1 MSYLGK
7 VALKASDIRRLDVTS
22 STSATHTLTWTPP
35 NEQSLIITI
44 NGVKQQNNYSISGVT
59 LTLDTALVATDE
71 MEVIGIND
79 IGTTNVPGSG
89 VITNDMLSSSFAID
103 TADLADDA
111 VTADKLANS
120 INTEIAANTAKV
132 TNATHT
138 GDVTG
143 ATALTIANDA
153 VDIAMLSASGTA
165 SATTFLRG
173 DNAWAAPVSGG
184 ITDCSLWVL
193 DTQFQGSADP
203 IASNLVEYSGNN
215 YARIGSAMTESSGV
229 FTFPSTGMWWI
240 YARGGWY
247 LDNDSDRGD
256 QIYTTTTTDFS
267 TGPTWVNTTIV
278 HASLFDSDSWTY
290 NSASSWYLFDVTD
303 VAECKVRFKVYV
315 TNSNTYTRH
324 TTVPNGY
331 VETSFM
337 FTRIGDT

>member
-44 NGVKQQNNYSISGVT
+44 NGVKQQNNYSISCVT
-59 LTLDTALVATDE
+59 LTLDSALVATDE

-89 VITNDMLSSSFAID
+89 VITNDMLSSSFEVV
-103 TADLADDA
+103 TAEIADDA

-153 VDIAMLSASGTA
+153 VDIAMLSATGTA
-165 SATTFLRG
+165 DATTFLRG
-173 DNAWAAPVSGG
+173 DNAWASAGG
-184 ITDCSLWVL
+184 DNTPSFSVTIAASQNFSDSTWTKVEWDTEVWDTD
-193 DTQFQGSADP
+193 SA
-203 IASNLVEYSGNN
+203 
-215 YARIGSAMTESSGV
+215 
-229 FTFPSTGMWWI
+229 
-240 YARGGWY
+240 
-247 LDNDSDRGD
+247 
-256 QIYTTTTTDFS
+256 
-267 TGPTWVNTTIV
+267 
-278 HASLFDSDSWTY
+278 FDSTT
-290 NSASSWYLFDVTD
+290 NH
-303 VAECKVRFKVYV
+303 RF
-315 TNSNTYTRH
+315 
-324 TTVPNGY
+324 TVPAGEGGKYVFQYGAGFDNVDDSEYFEMQLYKNGSDITRSRFRSWSPASQKPIFQNGSYVMELAATDY
-331 VETSFM
+331 VEAWCRHVEGGTIPIEVGYSYFAGYKL
-337 FTRIGDT
+337 IGV

>member
-7 VALKASDIRRLDVTS
+7 VALKASDIRRLNVTS
-22 STSATHTLTWTPP
+22 STSATHTLSWTPP

-59 LTLDTALVATDE
+59 LTLDTALTATDE

-89 VITNDMLSSSFAID
+89 VITNDMVSPSAAIAQSKLATLAID
-103 TADLADDA
+103 TAELADDA

-153 VDIAMLSASGTA
+153 VDIAMLSATGTA

-173 DNAWAAPVSGG
+173 DNAWSGITETGTWTPVFAGSGTAGSFTYTAQIGHYTKIGNVVVAQFRVSISAISVAASGYLYIQGLPENAYEYPGITFSSIVGFTSGDTPSGG
-184 ITDCSLWVL
+184 YIQNATNYMQLMRYDS
-193 DTQFQGSADP
+193 DDP
-203 IASNLVEYSGNN
+203 RDGWNTHCGGTALTTASNCAGTVVY
-215 YARIGSAMTESSGV
+215 RISV
-229 FTFPSTGMWWI
+229 
-240 YARGGWY
+240 
-247 LDNDSDRGD
+247 
-256 QIYTTTTTDFS
+256 
-267 TGPTWVNTTIV
+267 
-278 HASLFDSDSWTY
+278 
-290 NSASSWYLFDVTD
+290 
-303 VAECKVRFKVYV
+303 
-315 TNSNTYTRH
+315 
-324 TTVPNGY
+324 
-331 VETSFM
+331 
-337 FTRIGDT
+337 